1 MGKALHASGKL
12 WLLLI
17 LVLLPQA
24 LRASHAQGGQLT
36 YEALGNHEYR
46 ITCRFFRDCSGE
58 KLPDEV
64 RLDYRASGTGCVDL
78 DPLSGYL
85 MIPRIGA
92 VTLGDPY
99 CTALGSQPP
108 CGPRKATN
116 YQTAQYQT
124 TLTLPPNEEWRLF
137 VTIASRPEV
146 ANLPGDFTDVEPLH
160 FEAILRTLV
169 GTEELQNT
177 SPQFLEQ
184 DIPVPFV
191 CWRQPTTLTFSA
203 TEPDGDSLVY
213 DLADPMNGCSET
225 LGWGTYP
232 GSIDDTNPQ
241 CRVIDPGGKFSA
253 RFPIPSFK
261 PGTCAG
267 GNTLAVPDF
276 RINDFNRSVTFRPAL
291 FTTGTETA
299 EQAQNK
305 YVMVVQI
312 KEYRYLQKQWMLI
325 GSVRRDMLVI
335 VMDCQENRVPNP
347 PLVTAPPA
355 ADVRIFNTDSTL
367 IEVPAG
373 RLTTARI
380 DFTDPNPTDQ
390 LTVTMPELA
399 PASPTILN
407 PVLLPP
413 AVGSLML
420 SDNNTSHPIGQLR
433 LQPDANYI
441 GQTFRIPLR
450 IEDNACPTK
459 AVQNRVVVVRVV
471 PAVVPKPFGL
481 YNIFTPNGDAKNDVF
496 IFDSL
501 PDDCQLQIFN
511 RWGRLVRQYRRYQN
525 NWNGDGQPSGL
536 YYYIL
541 TPPTGPATKG
551 WVQLIR

>member
-1 MGKALHASGKL
+1 MF
-12 WLLLI
+12 
-17 LVLLPQA
+17 LLPQA

-36 YEALGNHEYR
+36 YEALGNNEYR

-85 MIPRIGA
+85 MIPRTGA
-92 VTLGDPY
+92 VTLGNPY
-99 CTALGSQPP
+99 CTALGTQPP
-108 CGPRKATN
+108 CGPRQATN

-124 TLTLPPNEEWRLF
+124 TLTLPPNAEWRLF
-137 VTIASRPEV
+137 VTIASRPQV
-146 ANLPGDFTDVEPLH
+146 ANLPGGLSEVEPLH
-160 FEAILRTLV
+160 FEAILRTRV
-169 GTEELQNT
+169 GTTDLQNT

-213 DLADPMNGCSET
+213 DLADAMNGCSET
-225 LGWGTYP
+225 LRWGTYP

-241 CRVIDPGGKFSA
+241 CRVIDPGGKYSA
-253 RFPIPSFK
+253 RFPIPSFR

-267 GNTLAVPDF
+267 GNSLAVPDF

-291 FTTGTETA
+291 YTPGTETA
-299 EQAQNK
+299 QQAQNK
-305 YVMVVQI
+305 YVLVVQI
-312 KEYRYLQKQWMLI
+312 KEYRYLEGEWVMI
-325 GSVRRDMLVI
+325 GLVRRDMLVI
-335 VMDCQENRVPNP
+335 VQDCQENRVPNP
-347 PLVTAPPA
+347 PIVSAPA
-355 ADVRIFNTDSTL
+355 APDVRILNTDSTL

-380 DFTDPNPTDQ
+380 DFSDPNPTDQ

-399 PASPTILN
+399 PGSPTLSN
-407 PVLLPP
+407 PEFLPS
-413 AVGSLML
+413 AVGTLAL

-433 LQPDANYI
+433 LQPDARYI

-450 IEDNACPTK
+450 IQDNACPTR

-471 PAVVPKPFGL
+471 PALVVKPFGS
-481 YNIFTPNGDAKNDVF
+481 YNVFTPNGDARNETF
-496 IFDSL
+496 AFDSL

-511 RWGRLVRQYRRYQN
+511 RWGRLVRRYTRYQN
-525 NWNGDGQPSGL
+525 NWNGDGQPTGL